1 MRMLSPLLVL
11 TALAFFGTEVQAQET
26 PPVLLENELRM
37 MVAEPSTVHHDRQV
51 VLDFMDRAEVGE
63 AVAGLGLDPER
74 LAARVNTL
82 DAETLADLARQ
93 VRDSQDEADLVGGN
107 TIVISATT
115 VIIALL
121 IIILLTN

>member
-11 TALAFFGTEVQAQET
+11 TALAFFGAEVQAQET
-26 PPVLLENELRM
+26 PPLDLEGELRM
-37 MVAEPSTVHHDRQV
+37 MVAEPSAVDHDRQV

-63 AVAGLGLDPER
+63 AVAGMGFDPER

-82 DAETLADLARQ
+82 DAGTLADLARQ
-93 VRDSQDEADLVGGN
+93 VRESEGEADLVGGN

-115 VIIALL
+115 VIIILL
-121 IIILLTN
+121 IIILLS

>member
-11 TALAFFGTEVQAQET
+11 AGLAVFGAQLQAQET
-26 PPVLLENELRM
+26 SPLDLEGELRM
-37 MVAEPSTVHHDRQV
+37 MVAEPSALELDRQV

-63 AVAGLGLDPER
+63 AVAGLGLDVER

-82 DAETLADLARQ
+82 DGGTLADLARQ

-107 TIVISATT
+107 TVVISTT
-115 VIIALL
+115 T
-121 IIILLTN
+121 IIILLLVLILVT